1 MSPYWSRDRHA
12 DRRGFLQARAD
23 IQRALRA
30 WFHAQGF
37 IEADVGALAVSPGAE
52 VHVEGFEARGRYL
65 HASPEFAMKKLLAA
79 GEERIFFLG
88 KCYRAGEQGPLHA
101 EEFTMLEWYRA
112 HEPYERVMDDCI
124 QIARTACTAIGAEK
138 LLWRNRP
145 CDPFNDAE
153 RLTVREAFAEFAEDS
168 KHPERRVLD
177 EMSSDEFAAR
187 LVNHV
192 EPILGIP
199 GLTLLNEYPIAE
211 AALARACAHDPSVA
225 ERFELYACGVELANG
240 FGELTDPIE
249 QRARLEAAMQEKQK
263 RYGARWPIDEDF
275 LAALEHMPPAS
286 GCALGFDRLVM
297 LASSARSIQDVL
309 WTPTE

>member
-1 MSPYWSRDRHA
+1 
-12 DRRGFLQARAD
+12 
-23 IQRALRA
+23 
-30 WFHAQGF
+30 
-37 IEADVGALAVSPGAE
+37 
-52 VHVEGFEARGRYL
+52 
-65 HASPEFAMKKLLAA
+65 
-79 GEERIFFLG
+79 
-88 KCYRAGEQGPLHA
+88 
-101 EEFTMLEWYRA
+101 
-112 HEPYERVMDDCI
+112 
-124 QIARTACTAIGAEK
+124 
-138 LLWRNRP
+138 
-145 CDPFNDAE
+145 
-153 RLTVREAFAEFAEDS
+153 
-168 KHPERRVLD
+168 
-177 EMSSDEFAAR
+177 MSSDEFAAR

-249 QRARLEAAMQEKQK
+249 QRARLEAAMQEKKK